1 MHKLAPRPRVRS
13 RSSQNMASLIAFV
26 SIFVESP
33 YMDDV
38 VQALSSLDKV
48 VDLYEVTGEF
58 DIVTVVSASDIE
70 EFRDVL
76 KNKIMKVKGV
86 KSTVSSI
93 VLKTHKGSGSN
104 GDILSSTPA
113 VAASYGHRK

>member
-1 MHKLAPRPRVRS
+1 
-13 RSSQNMASLIAFV
+13 
-26 SIFVESP
+26 
-33 YMDDV
+33 MDDV
-38 VQALSSLDKV
+38 VEALSKLDKI

-76 KNKIMKVKGV
+76 KNKIMKVPGV

-93 VLKTHKGSGSN
+93 VLNTIKHAKTN
-104 GDILSSTPA
+104 GGALDDNPS
-113 VAASYGHRK
+113 VAASHSSRR